1 MSRAANSDYQ
11 FVSDD
16 IDEILPEFITQYELT
31 TNRTVQP
38 SSPVRLLISWMAS
51 LFVEAYARINYSGNQ
66 NIPSRA
72 EDENL
77 DAIGELFFDDTR
89 PGASPATVTMEF
101 TISEAQSTSVLIP
114 AGTRVST
121 SDGEPIFQT
130 SEDVYVPIG
139 ETSVTVRAECEEDGT
154 SGNGFAAGQI
164 NTLIDVDNVLYF
176 DHCENIDDSD
186 GGADVAEDDEYY
198 DLMVASEDAYS
209 CAGARGAYE
218 YWAKSVST
226 GIADVIVNSPT
237 PGVIAIHTL
246 MDDGQIAGDEI
257 KAAVLRTDDGRGNVL
272 LSRRNATE
280 TLAWENF
287 RKMLEEKTETTVKVV
302 DAVKGGVVGYLNGIR
317 AFIPASHL
325 ALGFVEDLSSFK
337 GQTIPVRVITAEP
350 ENKRLVL
357 SSRDILRERREAEKA
372 ERISNIQPGLVT
384 EGTVQSL
391 KPYGAFVSLGDGID
405 GLVHIS
411 QISAE
416 KRLKTP
422 DEVLS
427 VGDKVKVKVTAIKD
441 GRISLSMKALD
452 ETAAPKP
459 VEEERVSIPKSEE
472 LTTSLGSLLK
482 GIKL

>member
-257 KAAVLRTDDGRGNVL
+257 KAAILETCSADSVRPLTDHVTVVDPDVVSYDITMTYYLSEDSTESAADLQEAIENAVDDYVAWQCGKLGRDINPSKLIAMVMAAGAKRVVVTSPTFRHMEDGRDIEDPQTPEIAAIG
-272 LSRRNATE
+272 TI
-280 TLAWENF
+280 TLTN
-287 RKMLEEKTETTVKVV
+287 
-302 DAVKGGVVGYLNGIR
+302 GGY
-317 AFIPASHL
+317 
-325 ALGFVEDLSSFK
+325 ED
-337 GQTIPVRVITAEP
+337 E
-350 ENKRLVL
+350 
-357 SSRDILRERREAEKA
+357 
-372 ERISNIQPGLVT
+372 
-384 EGTVQSL
+384 
-391 KPYGAFVSLGDGID
+391 
-405 GLVHIS
+405 
-411 QISAE
+411 
-416 KRLKTP
+416 
-422 DEVLS
+422 
-427 VGDKVKVKVTAIKD
+427 
-441 GRISLSMKALD
+441 
-452 ETAAPKP
+452 
-459 VEEERVSIPKSEE
+459 
-472 LTTSLGSLLK
+472 
-482 GIKL
+482 

>member
-16 IDEILPEFITQYELT
+16 IDEIMPEFITQYELA

-38 SSPVRLLISWMAS
+38 SSPVRLLIAWMAS

-101 TISEAQSTSVLIP
+101 TITEAQSTSVLIP

-121 SDGEPIFQT
+121 SDGEPIFLT

-139 ETSVTVRAECEEDGT
+139 ETSVTVKAECEEDGT

-176 DHCENIDDSD
+176 DHCVNIDDSD

-218 YWAKSVST
+218 YWVKTVST
-226 GIADVIVNSPT
+226 EIGDVIVNSPT

-246 MDDGQIAGDEI
+246 MDDGEIAGDEI
-257 KAAVLRTDDGRGNVL
+257 KAAILQTCSADSVRPLTDYVTVVDPVEVSYNITMTYYLSEDSTESAADLQEAIETAVSEYVAWQSQKLGRDINPSKLTQMVMAAGAKRVVITSPTFRRLEDGRDIDDPQTPEIAKVG
-272 LSRRNATE
+272 TI
-280 TLAWENF
+280 TLTN
-287 RKMLEEKTETTVKVV
+287 
-302 DAVKGGVVGYLNGIR
+302 GGY
-317 AFIPASHL
+317 
-325 ALGFVEDLSSFK
+325 ED
-337 GQTIPVRVITAEP
+337 E
-350 ENKRLVL
+350 
-357 SSRDILRERREAEKA
+357 
-372 ERISNIQPGLVT
+372 
-384 EGTVQSL
+384 
-391 KPYGAFVSLGDGID
+391 
-405 GLVHIS
+405 
-411 QISAE
+411 
-416 KRLKTP
+416 
-422 DEVLS
+422 
-427 VGDKVKVKVTAIKD
+427 
-441 GRISLSMKALD
+441 
-452 ETAAPKP
+452 
-459 VEEERVSIPKSEE
+459 
-472 LTTSLGSLLK
+472 
-482 GIKL
+482 

>member
-101 TISEAQSTSVLIP
+101 TISEAQSSSVLIP

-121 SDGEPIFQT
+121 SDGDPIFLT
-130 SEDVYVPIG
+130 SEDVYIPIG
-139 ETSVTVRAECEEDGT
+139 ETSITVKAECEEDGT
-154 SGNGFAAGQI
+154 SGNGFSAGQI

-257 KAAVLRTDDGRGNVL
+257 KAAILETCSADSVRPLTDHVTVVDPDVVSYDITMTYYLSEDSTESAADLQEAIENAVDDYVAWQCGKLGRDINPSKLIAMVMAAGAKRVVVTSPTFRHMEDGRDIEDPQTPEIAAIG
-272 LSRRNATE
+272 TI
-280 TLAWENF
+280 TLTN
-287 RKMLEEKTETTVKVV
+287 
-302 DAVKGGVVGYLNGIR
+302 GGY
-317 AFIPASHL
+317 
-325 ALGFVEDLSSFK
+325 ED
-337 GQTIPVRVITAEP
+337 E
-350 ENKRLVL
+350 
-357 SSRDILRERREAEKA
+357 
-372 ERISNIQPGLVT
+372 
-384 EGTVQSL
+384 
-391 KPYGAFVSLGDGID
+391 
-405 GLVHIS
+405 
-411 QISAE
+411 
-416 KRLKTP
+416 
-422 DEVLS
+422 
-427 VGDKVKVKVTAIKD
+427 
-441 GRISLSMKALD
+441 
-452 ETAAPKP
+452 
-459 VEEERVSIPKSEE
+459 
-472 LTTSLGSLLK
+472 
-482 GIKL
+482 

>member
-38 SSPVRLLISWMAS
+38 SSPVRLFISWMAS

-101 TISEAQSTSVLIP
+101 TITEAQSSSVLIP

-121 SDGEPIFQT
+121 SDGDPIFLT
-130 SEDVYVPIG
+130 SEDVYIPIG
-139 ETSVTVRAECEEDGT
+139 ETSITVKAECEEDGT
-154 SGNGFAAGQI
+154 SGNGFSAGQI

-257 KAAVLRTDDGRGNVL
+257 KAAILETCSADSVRPLTDHVTVVDPDVVSYDITMTYYLSEDSTESAADLQEAIENAVDDYVAWQCGKLGRDINPSKLIAMVMAAGAKRVVVTSPTFRHMEDGRDIEDPQTPEIAAIG
-272 LSRRNATE
+272 TI
-280 TLAWENF
+280 TLTN
-287 RKMLEEKTETTVKVV
+287 
-302 DAVKGGVVGYLNGIR
+302 GGY
-317 AFIPASHL
+317 
-325 ALGFVEDLSSFK
+325 ED
-337 GQTIPVRVITAEP
+337 E
-350 ENKRLVL
+350 
-357 SSRDILRERREAEKA
+357 
-372 ERISNIQPGLVT
+372 
-384 EGTVQSL
+384 
-391 KPYGAFVSLGDGID
+391 
-405 GLVHIS
+405 
-411 QISAE
+411 
-416 KRLKTP
+416 
-422 DEVLS
+422 
-427 VGDKVKVKVTAIKD
+427 
-441 GRISLSMKALD
+441 
-452 ETAAPKP
+452 
-459 VEEERVSIPKSEE
+459 
-472 LTTSLGSLLK
+472 
-482 GIKL
+482 

>member
-1 MSRAANSDYQ
+1 M
-11 FVSDD
+11 SDD

-38 SSPVRLLISWMAS
+38 SSPVRLFISWMAS

-101 TISEAQSTSVLIP
+101 TITEAQSSSVLIP

-121 SDGEPIFQT
+121 SDGDPIFLT
-130 SEDVYVPIG
+130 SEDVYIPIG
-139 ETSVTVRAECEEDGT
+139 ETSITVKAECEEDGT

-257 KAAVLRTDDGRGNVL
+257 KAAILETCSEDSVRPLTDHVTVVDPDVVSYDITMTYYLSEDSTESAADLQEAIENAVDDYVAWQCGKLGRDINPSKLIAMVMAAGAKRVVVTSPTFRHMEDGRDIEDPQTPEIAAIG
-272 LSRRNATE
+272 TI
-280 TLAWENF
+280 TLTN
-287 RKMLEEKTETTVKVV
+287 
-302 DAVKGGVVGYLNGIR
+302 GGY
-317 AFIPASHL
+317 
-325 ALGFVEDLSSFK
+325 ED
-337 GQTIPVRVITAEP
+337 E
-350 ENKRLVL
+350 
-357 SSRDILRERREAEKA
+357 
-372 ERISNIQPGLVT
+372 
-384 EGTVQSL
+384 
-391 KPYGAFVSLGDGID
+391 
-405 GLVHIS
+405 
-411 QISAE
+411 
-416 KRLKTP
+416 
-422 DEVLS
+422 
-427 VGDKVKVKVTAIKD
+427 
-441 GRISLSMKALD
+441 
-452 ETAAPKP
+452 
-459 VEEERVSIPKSEE
+459 
-472 LTTSLGSLLK
+472 
-482 GIKL
+482 